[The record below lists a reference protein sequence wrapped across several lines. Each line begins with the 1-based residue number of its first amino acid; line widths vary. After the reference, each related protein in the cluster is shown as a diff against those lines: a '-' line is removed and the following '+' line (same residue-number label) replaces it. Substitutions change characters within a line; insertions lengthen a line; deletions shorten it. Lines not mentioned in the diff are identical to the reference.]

1 MLLEKIAIVT
11 GATGGIGSEICKR
24 LTKDRFKVIATYRP
38 ENAQKAKLWQ
48 EQLTKD
54 GINLVMFPVDVSD
67 FNSCAKA
74 IESIRA
80 DFGHVSVLINNAGIT
95 DDASMKNITCE
106 QWQKVLCTNLDSVF
120 NTSKLVFQGMCDK
133 GWGRIV
139 NISSINGQKGQFG
152 QVNYAAAKAGMY
164 GFTKSLAQEGARK
177 GVTVNT
183 VSPGY
188 ISTDMV
194 TSLPKNIVESIINEI
209 PVNRL
214 GTPAEIANAVS
225 FLVGEHS
232 GFITGSNI
240 AINGGQHMY

>member
-1 MLLEKIAIVT
+1 MKRIVIVT
-11 GATGGIGSEICKR
+11 GAAGGIGTEICKR
-24 LTKDRFKVIATYRP
+24 LAADGFKVIATYRT
-38 ENAQKAKLWQ
+38 ENYDKAKVWQ
-48 EQLTKD
+48 LQLAEEAVYVD
-54 GINLVMFPVDVSD
+54 IMPVDVSD
-67 FNSCAKA
+67 FTSCSKL
-74 IESIRA
+74 INRIIT
-80 DFGHVSVLINNAGIT
+80 DFGPVSVLINNAGIT
-95 DDASMKNITCE
+95 DDATMKNITSE
-106 QWQKVLCTNLDSVF
+106 QWHNVLRTNLDSVF
-120 NTSKLVFQGMCDK
+120 NMSKLVFQDMCEK

-152 QVNYAAAKAGMY
+152 QVNYAASKAGMY
-164 GFTKSLAQEGARK
+164 GLTKSLAQEGARK

-188 ISTDMV
+188 IATEMV
-194 TSLPKNIVESIINEI
+194 TSLPQNIVQSIVDEI

-214 GTPAEIANAVS
+214 GTPVEIANAVS

>member
-1 MLLEKIAIVT
+1 MKKIAIVT
-11 GATGGIGSEICKR
+11 GGAGGIGTEICKR
-24 LTKDRFKVIATYRP
+24 LVNDGFKVIATCRP
-38 ENAQKAKLWQ
+38 KNIDKAILWQAKLDK
-48 EQLTKD
+48 ED
-54 GINLVMFPVDVSD
+54 INLDVLPVDVSD

-74 IESIRA
+74 IERITA

-95 DDASMKNITCE
+95 DDASMKNITCD
-106 QWQKVLCTNLDSVF
+106 QWQNVLRTNLDSVF
-120 NTSKLVFQGMCDK
+120 NMSKLVFLGMCEM

-188 ISTDMV
+188 IATDMV
-194 TSLPKNIVESIINEI
+194 TSLPKDIVD
-209 PVNRL
+209 
-214 GTPAEIANAVS
+214 
-225 FLVGEHS
+225 
-232 GFITGSNI
+232 
-240 AINGGQHMY
+240 Q

>member
-1 MLLEKIAIVT
+1 MKKIAIVT
-11 GATGGIGSEICKR
+11 SGAGGIGTEICKR
-24 LTKDRFKVIATYRP
+24 LVNDGFKVIATCRP
-38 ENAQKAKLWQ
+38 KNIDKAILWQAKLDK
-48 EQLTKD
+48 ED
-54 GINLVMFPVDVSD
+54 INLDVLPVDVSD

-74 IESIRA
+74 IERITA

-95 DDASMKNITCE
+95 DDASMKNITCD
-106 QWQKVLCTNLDSVF
+106 QWQNVLRTNLDSVF
-120 NTSKLVFQGMCDK
+120 NMSKLVFLGMCEM

-188 ISTDMV
+188 IATDMV
-194 TSLPKNIVESIINEI
+194 TSLPKDIVD
-209 PVNRL
+209 
-214 GTPAEIANAVS
+214 
-225 FLVGEHS
+225 
-232 GFITGSNI
+232 
-240 AINGGQHMY
+240 Q